1 MIHERSLYKN
11 SCRDLFYT
19 FKESA
24 AAATAKEDVTVHS
37 SPCIVKAGPLN

>member
-24 AAATAKEDVTVHS
+24 AAATAKEDS
-37 SPCIVKAGPLN
+37 AFKN